1 MTGINSG
8 AQSVLNRGRDPH
20 GREKRLEEHDKQAR
34 FEETIMPHLDAA
46 FNLARWLTRNEH
58 DAQDVVQDAFLRAFK
73 FFEGFH
79 GGNSRSWLLSIVR
92 NTTYTWLQKNRRPEL
107 ATVFDEEKHDVE
119 DTASNPEVLLLKN
132 ADRQEIM
139 KAVEELPVEF
149 REAMIL
155 RELEGMSYREIA
167 DMTDVPVGTVMSRLA
182 RARKRLQQSL
192 GQRFQTGVSK

>member
-1 MTGINSG
+1 
-8 AQSVLNRGRDPH
+8 
-20 GREKRLEEHDKQAR
+20 
-34 FEETIMPHLDAA
+34 MPHLDAA

-92 NTTYTWLQKNRRPEL
+92 HTTYTWLQKNRRPEL

-155 RELEGMSYREIA
+155 RELEGMSYGEIA

-192 GQRFQTGVSK
+192 GQRFQSGVSK

>member
-1 MTGINSG
+1 M
-8 AQSVLNRGRDPH
+8 
-20 GREKRLEEHDKQAR
+20 EEHDKQAR

-107 ATVFDEEKHDVE
+107 ATVFDEEIHDIE
-119 DTASNPEVLLLKN
+119 DTSSNPEVLLLKN

-192 GQRFQTGVSK
+192 GQRFQSGVSK

>member
-1 MTGINSG
+1 M
-8 AQSVLNRGRDPH
+8 
-20 GREKRLEEHDKQAR
+20 EEHDKQAR

-107 ATVFDEEKHDVE
+107 ATVFDEEKHDAE

-192 GQRFQTGVSK
+192 GQRFQSGVSK

>member
-1 MTGINSG
+1 
-8 AQSVLNRGRDPH
+8 
-20 GREKRLEEHDKQAR
+20 
-34 FEETIMPHLDAA
+34 MPHLDAA

-92 NTTYTWLQKNRRPEL
+92 HTTYTWLQKNRRPEL
-107 ATVFDEEKHDVE
+107 ATVFDEEQHDVE

-155 RELEGMSYREIA
+155 RELEGMSYGEIA

-192 GQRFQTGVSK
+192 GQRFQSGVSK